1 MKSFTFKGVVSI
13 AGIAVATLCTI
24 PSFAQ
29 IKIGDNPDVINPNSL
44 LELESTNK
52 GLLIPRLTTAGRNMM
67 VNPPDG
73 MFIYNSTLASPEM
86 RIGGQWIS
94 AANYN
99 LLGGGW
105 VTTGNPSVTPA
116 NFLGSTNNASL
127 RLRTNN
133 TQRIIID
140 STGSMSIGTE
150 MTDAMLRLYGQ
161 NRSFQWGSN
170 QFFATLYSRP
180 SRLNTA
186 ATNISYGLLSHSNSD
201 GLGTYNAVAGR
212 ILRNADTGL
221 ANLTGALGH
230 VNNGG
235 TFQTALLGIVN
246 SRADQTGDNF
256 RYSAAWLRTPNP
268 SALNAAQLASTY
280 TIFAPDTTKSYFEGN
295 IGVGT
300 NAPNSRINI
309 YGNSTAGFAFGAN
322 TFFTGLYSRPTRMNA
337 AGPEISYGVLS
348 HSKSDA
354 TGTYNAVA
362 GRILRNA
369 DTGLA
374 NLTAALAHVNNPGN
388 FQTAV
393 LGIVNSRADQASDAQ
408 VFSAA
413 RFTDAAGVLTDVQ
426 SANTYA
432 IFASSVRKS
441 YFEGNIGIGTNAPN
455 SRISIYG
462 NNTAGFAFGAN
473 TFFTGLYSRAT
484 RMNAAAPE
492 ISYGLLSHTKS
503 DAVGTY
509 NAVAGRVLRNA
520 DTGLANLTAAL
531 GHVNNP
537 GNFQTAVLGIV
548 NSRADE
554 ASDAQVFS
562 AARFTDAAGALSGTQ
577 ETNTYTI
584 FASSSRKSF
593 FAGNIGVGTNA
604 PNSRINILGNAT
616 AGFPFG
622 ANQFF
627 VGLYSRPTRA
637 NAVASEISYG
647 LLSHSQS
654 DATGTYNAVAGRIL
668 RNSDT
673 GLANLTAA
681 LGHVNNPGNFQTS
694 VLGIVNSRADQA
706 SDAQVFS
713 ALRVTDAT
721 TGLSTD
727 QMANTYSVFAPTATS
742 KSFFGHNVGFGKN
755 APLTSVDVN
764 GAIAVAPAAATMVSG
779 SGMVTVGNRSYL
791 KVNSSVAPAAAI
803 LTFSNGIADGQ
814 ILIVRMMAAGTN
826 GARFTTMANLVLKNG
841 LFNMRNNDVLN
852 LIWDAT
858 SAAWIETSRSNN

>member
-1 MKSFTFKGVVSI
+1 MKSFTFKSAVSI
-13 AGIAVATLCTI
+13 AGIAVATLCAI

-29 IKIGDNPDVINPNSL
+29 VKIGDNPDIINPNSL

-52 GLLIPRLTTAGRNMM
+52 GLLLPRLTTGGRNMM

-73 MFIYNSTLASPEM
+73 MLIYNSTIGSPEM
-86 RIGGQWIS
+86 RVGGKWVSDFS
-94 AANYN
+94 AG
-99 LLGGGW
+99 LLGGAWATIGNSS
-105 VTTGNPSVTPA
+105 TGPS
-116 NFLGSTNNASL
+116 NFLGTTNNASL
-127 RLRTNN
+127 RLRTSNI
-133 TQRIIID
+133 QRLIVD
-140 STGSMSIGTE
+140 STGSISIGTDV
-150 MTDAMLRLYGQ
+150 TDATLRLYGQ
-161 NRSFQWGSN
+161 NRSFQWGAN

-186 ATNISYGLLSHSNSD
+186 ASNISYGLLSHSNSD

-212 ILRNADTGL
+212 ILRNADSGL

-322 TFFTGLYSRPTRMNA
+322 TFFTGLYSRPTRLNA
-337 AGPEISYGVLS
+337 AGPEISYGILS

-393 LGIVNSRADQASDAQ
+393 LGIVNSRADEASDAQ
-408 VFSAA
+408 IFSAA
-413 RFTDAAGVLTDVQ
+413 RFTDAAGVLTDAQ
-426 SANTYA
+426 SASTYA

-441 YFEGNIGIGTNAPN
+441 YFEGNIGVGTNMPN
-455 SRISIYG
+455 SRVNIYG

-473 TFFTGLYSRAT
+473 TFFTGLYSRPT
-484 RMNAAAPE
+484 RLNAAAPE

-503 DAVGTY
+503 DAIGTY

-584 FASSSRKSF
+584 FASSPRKSF

-604 PNSRINILGNAT
+604 PNSRVNILGNAT
-616 AGFPFG
+616 AGFAFG

-668 RNSDT
+668 RNADT

-721 TGLSTD
+721 TGLSAD

-764 GAIAVAPAAATMVSG
+764 GAIAVAPAAATAVSG
-779 SGMVTVGNRSYL
+779 NALVTVGNRSFL
-791 KVNSSVAPAAAI
+791 KISSSVLAPNATVT
-803 LTFSNGIADGQ
+803 LTNGIADGQ
-814 ILIVRMMAAGTN
+814 ILIVKITASGNNGVRFANAGNMSVANAA
-826 GARFTTMANLVLKNG
+826 FTLG
-841 LFNMRNNDVLN
+841 NNDVIN
-852 LIWDAT
+852 FIWDASST
-858 SAAWIETSRSNN
+858 TWVETGRSNK